1 MRGRTDLDSE
11 LEEELNRT
19 LIDAL
24 REAPALPVQ
33 ARIAKARWFGVG
45 CMILGVF
52 CGVISVAPLPSR
64 QISEIAMWIAFGVC
78 LLGFGAFF
86 IDRASRDERR
96 STALLRDGQGQSR
109 RESGFRPRAVK

>member
-1 MRGRTDLDSE
+1 MRGRTDTNSEVDGEMDSA
-11 LEEELNRT
+11 LT
-19 LIDAL
+19 DAL
-24 REAPALPVQ
+24 REAPDLPAQ

-78 LLGFGAFF
+78 LLGVGAFF